1 MLRVLFLIL
10 ALGISMNSFA
20 KDIFIHSHNTNSN
33 RFAIFEDN
41 EETAFLYL
49 TEAGTQRPIK
59 DAVAYS
65 RKPLVEKVDWEKI
78 KESGDTQPLPK
89 DIASSSAVIESPN
102 EAEFSFRWSA
112 DGNAIALLR
121 NGTPIAFVATT
132 EKYGFSKA
140 VSKPSPLANPWNQQR
155 YESTFGK

>member
-1 MLRVLFLIL
+1 M
-10 ALGISMNSFA
+10 SSYA
-20 KDIFIHSHNTNSN
+20 KDIFIHSHHEASN
-33 RFAIFEDN
+33 RFGIFEDN

-65 RKPLVEKVDWEKI
+65 RKSPVEKVDWEKI
-78 KESGDTQPLPK
+78 EESGDAPPLWK
-89 DIASSSAVIESPN
+89 DISSDTAVVESPN
-102 EAEFSFRWSA
+102 ETEFSFKWSA

-121 NGTPIAFVATT
+121 NGIPIAFVSTT

-140 VSKPSPLANPWNQQR
+140 VSKPSPLANPWSQQR
-155 YESTFGK
+155 YESIFGK